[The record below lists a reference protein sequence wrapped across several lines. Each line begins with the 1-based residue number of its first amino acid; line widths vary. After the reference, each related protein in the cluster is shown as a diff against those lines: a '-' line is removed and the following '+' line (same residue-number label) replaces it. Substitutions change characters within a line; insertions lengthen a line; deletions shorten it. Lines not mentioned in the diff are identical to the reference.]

1 MNSPNQHIPVNNIDP
16 GKNVGDGEG
25 SVQVHLEE
33 DLMQTSAKVFAVY
46 GKGGIGK
53 STGIA
58 DRNRRYLQT
67 PTVASW
73 LQVNREAPES
83 CKAHRRPSDREKN

>member
-33 DLMQTSAKVFAVY
+33 DLMQVNAKVFARSMAKAASARAPPHPICLWRFPSWGSVSF
-46 GKGGIGK
+46 K
-53 STGIA
+53 SVVI
-58 DRNRRYLQT
+58 RNTT
-67 PTVASW
+67 P
-73 LQVNREAPES
+73 
-83 CKAHRRPSDREKN
+83 PSP

>member
-33 DLMQTSAKVFAVY
+33 DLMQTNAKVFAV
-46 GKGGIGK
+46 
-53 STGIA
+53 
-58 DRNRRYLQT
+58 
-67 PTVASW
+67 
-73 LQVNREAPES
+73 
-83 CKAHRRPSDREKN
+83 

>member
-33 DLMQTSAKVFAVY
+33 DLMQVNAKVFAIY

-53 STGIA
+53 SFTLA
-58 DRNRRYLQT
+58 NLSYMM
-67 PTVASW
+67 AS
-73 LQVNREAPES
+73 RARK
-83 CKAHRRPSDREKN
+83 CC

>member
-33 DLMQTSAKVFAVY
+33 DLMQTSAK
-46 GKGGIGK
+46 
-53 STGIA
+53 TGFPLRDLMA
-58 DRNRRYLQT
+58 GRC
-67 PTVASW
+67 A
-73 LQVNREAPES
+73 
-83 CKAHRRPSDREKN
+83 

>member
-46 GKGGIGK
+46 GKGGIGTV
-53 STGIA
+53 SYTH
-58 DRNRRYLQT
+58 LT
-67 PTVASW
+67 LPTTTLV
-73 LQVNREAPES
+73 
-83 CKAHRRPSDREKN
+83 